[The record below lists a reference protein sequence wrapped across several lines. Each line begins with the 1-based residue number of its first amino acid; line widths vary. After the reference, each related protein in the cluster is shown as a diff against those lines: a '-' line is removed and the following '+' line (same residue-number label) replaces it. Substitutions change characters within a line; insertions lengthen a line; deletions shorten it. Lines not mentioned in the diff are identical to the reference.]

1 MQTQS
6 QDISFLIKRINDK
19 LSRFGHEQMH
29 NSGMTFSQM
38 RVISYL
44 KEHQGEKRAQ
54 KDIEDFFGVSHP
66 TVVSIIHRLEER
78 GLIKS
83 TVDTNDRRIK
93 NLTLT
98 PAGDSLVSDA
108 SKQRENMDTS
118 LLKGLKEEEIEELRR
133 LLSQIAQ
140 NL

>member
-19 LSRFGHEQMH
+19 LSRFGNEQMH

-44 KEHQGEKRAQ
+44 KEHQHEKRAQ
-54 KDIEDFFGVSHP
+54 KDIEEFFGVSHP
-66 TVVSIIHRLEER
+66 TVVSIIQRLEER

-83 TVDTNDRRIK
+83 VVDSNDRRVK
-93 NLTLT
+93 NLSLT
-98 PAGDSLVSDA
+98 PAGDALVSDA
-108 SKQRENMDTS
+108 SKQREHMDAS
-118 LLKGLKEEEIEELRR
+118 LLKGLEPEEVDELRR
-133 LLSQIAQ
+133 LLNQIVQ